1 MSQGQ
6 EQKELYEVCA
16 NCERFF
22 PSSYMRTLYAKD
34 ERGLPMPLRFCANC
48 LNPQLTYIQG
58 RLELGPFGTFDINVP
73 LAIVFS
79 LALVI
84 LSLNIVLGMAVGG
97 LLGMMIALAGL
108 LVGTGI
114 GVGLIVNVV
123 CTSKGFSSP

>member
-1 MSQGQ
+1 MSQQ
-6 EQKELYEVCA
+6 EEQKELYEVCA

-34 ERGLPMPLRFCANC
+34 RRGLPVPLRFCANC

-58 RLELGPFGTFDINVP
+58 RLELGPFGTIDINVP

-84 LSLNIVLGMAVGG
+84 ISLNIGFGKAIGGFLG
-97 LLGMMIALAGL
+97 LMIALAGV

-114 GVGLIVNVV
+114 AVGLVVNAV
-123 CTSKGFSSP
+123 CTSKGSSSS

>member
-1 MSQGQ
+1 MTPSQ
-6 EQKELYEVCA
+6 EQKELIEVCA
-16 NCERFF
+16 SCERFF

-34 ERGLPMPLRFCANC
+34 ERGLPVPLRFCQNC

-58 RLELGPFGTFDINVP
+58 RLELGPFGTFPINVP

-84 LSLNIVLGMAVGG
+84 LSLNSVLGRAVGG
-97 LLGMMIALAGL
+97 LLGLMIALAGV

-114 GVGLIVNVV
+114 AVGLVVNAV
-123 CTSKGFSSP
+123 CTSKGSSSS